1 MASAAQRVHRKT
13 SVWAKALLALFVL
26 LLITGAAVGGLA
38 IGKFL
43 GADEE
48 RTVQVVRSVEVEE
61 QVILLTAGLADDIPL
76 EREAFSIF
84 DLFDLPGSERATDL
98 RVDFDGKFGIEG
110 GDVQI
115 EQRGENAYL
124 IRIPEFRY
132 LGYDNP
138 EFTVASERNGVFSWT
153 TEEIDTLEAA
163 EYALSDAA
171 AQQHIDG
178 FRPLLEQQAKQFYT
192 RIVSG
197 IDPEIKLE
205 FEFAG

>member
-1 MASAAQRVHRKT
+1 MTSAAPRARTKT
-13 SVWAKALLALFVL
+13 PFWAKALVALVL
-26 LLITGAAVGGLA
+26 IAVIGTGAFFA
-38 IGKFL
+38 GKYF

-76 EREAFSIF
+76 EREALSIF

-124 IRIPEFRY
+124 IRIPEFQY

-138 EFTVASERNGVFSWT
+138 EFTVASERNGVLSWT

-197 IDPEIKLE
+197 IDPEITLE